1 MKEIA
6 QKLEIVIDEAAHK
19 LFDISELESG
29 IRPAPGKWSKKE
41 IIGHLIDSASN
52 NHQRFVR
59 AQENPNLSLPG
70 YTQDFWVSRQAYQ
83 SEPWKTLVALWTT
96 YNTHLAHV
104 ISNIPADREEN
115 LCAVGSGPPVTLK
128 WLAEDYVRHAEHHLN
143 QIFVAKSS
151 ASG

>member
-6 QKLEIVIDEAAHK
+6 QNLEAVVDGAAHR
-19 LFDISELESG
+19 LFDIPEAASEL
-29 IRPAPGKWSKKE
+29 RPAPGKWSKKE

-59 AQENPNLSLPG
+59 AQEKPPLAFPG
-70 YTQDFWVSRQAYQ
+70 YTQNFWVDSQNYQ

-104 ISNIPADREEN
+104 IAQIPQDSENN
-115 LCAVGSGPPVTLK
+115 LCTVGSGQPVTLK
-128 WLAEDYVRHAEHHLN
+128 WLAEDYIKHAEHHLE
-143 QIFVAKSS
+143 QIFGSKP
-151 ASG
+151 

>member
-6 QKLEIVIDEAAHK
+6 QKLEKVIDQAAHK
-19 LFDISELESG
+19 MFDISESDSEL
-29 IRPAPGKWSKKE
+29 RPAPGKWSKKE

-59 AQENPNLSLPG
+59 VQENKSISLPG

-96 YNTHLAHV
+96 YNTHLAQL
-104 ISNIPADREEN
+104 ISKIASDNHGN
-115 LCAVGSGPPVTLK
+115 LCNIQSGQPVKIK
-128 WLAEDYVRHAEHHLN
+128 WLVEDYVKLAEH
-143 QIFVAKSS
+143 
-151 ASG
+151 

>member
-6 QKLEIVIDEAAHK
+6 QKLEKVIDQAAHK
-19 LFDISELESG
+19 MFDISESDSEL
-29 IRPAPGKWSKKE
+29 RPAPGKWSKKE

-59 AQENPNLSLPG
+59 AQENSSISLPG
-70 YTQDFWVSRQAYQ
+70 YTQDFWVERQRYQ

-104 ISNIPADREEN
+104 IAQVPQDCENN
-115 LCAVGSGPPVTLK
+115 LCTIGSGQPVTLRG
-128 WLAEDYVRHAEHHLN
+128 LAEDYIKHAGHHLE
-143 QIFVAKSS
+143 QICGSRP
-151 ASG
+151 

>member
-6 QKLEIVIDEAAHK
+6 RNLESLIDKSAHR
-19 LFDISELESG
+19 LFDITEAESEV
-29 IRPAPGKWSKKE
+29 RPAAMKWSKKE

-59 AQENPNLSLPG
+59 TQQESGISLPG
-70 YTQDFWVSRQAYQ
+70 YAQTFWVESQKCQ

-104 ISNIPADREEN
+104 LAQVPVENENN
-115 LCAVGSGPPVTLK
+115 LCTVGDNQPATLK
-128 WLAEDYVRHAEHHLN
+128 WLAEDYVRHAQHHLD
-143 QIFVAKSS
+143 QIFGSKS
-151 ASG
+151 

>member
-6 QKLEIVIDEAAHK
+6 QKLEKVIDHAAHK
-19 LFDISELESG
+19 MFGISESDSEM
-29 IRPAPGKWSKKE
+29 RPAPDKWSKKE

-59 AQENPNLSLPG
+59 GQEIKSLSLPG

-83 SEPWKTLVALWTT
+83 GEPWKTLVALWTT

-104 ISNIPADREEN
+104 IAQIPQDSENN
-115 LCAVGSGPPVTLK
+115 LCTVGSDQPVTLK
-128 WLAEDYVRHAEHHLN
+128 WLAEDYVKHAEHHLE
-143 QIFVAKSS
+143 QIFGSKP
-151 ASG
+151 

>member
-1 MKEIA
+1 MKTIA
-6 QKLEIVIDEAAHK
+6 QNLEKVIDQAAHK
-19 LFDISELESG
+19 LFDISESESEM
-29 IRPAPGKWSKKE
+29 RPAPGKWSKKE

-59 AQENPNLSLPG
+59 TQENPSLSLPG

-104 ISNIPADREEN
+104 IAQIPQDCENN
-115 LCAVGSGPPVTLK
+115 LCTIGSGQPVTLK
-128 WLAEDYVRHAEHHLN
+128 WLAEDYIKHAEHHLE
-143 QIFVAKSS
+143 QIFGSKP
-151 ASG
+151 

>member
-6 QKLEIVIDEAAHK
+6 ITLEALIDRVAHR
-19 LFDISELESG
+19 LFDITEADGEA
-29 IRPAPGKWSKKE
+29 RPASGKWSKKE

-59 AQENPNLSLPG
+59 AQDTPSLTIPG
-70 YTQDFWVSRQAYQ
+70 YAQNFWVERQGYQ

-104 ISNIPADREEN
+104 IGHIPEECSSNSITIGN
-115 LCAVGSGPPVTLK
+115 NQPVTLK
-128 WLAEDYVRHAEHHLN
+128 WLAEDYVRHAEHHLE
-143 QIFVAKSS
+143 QIFGSKP
-151 ASG
+151 